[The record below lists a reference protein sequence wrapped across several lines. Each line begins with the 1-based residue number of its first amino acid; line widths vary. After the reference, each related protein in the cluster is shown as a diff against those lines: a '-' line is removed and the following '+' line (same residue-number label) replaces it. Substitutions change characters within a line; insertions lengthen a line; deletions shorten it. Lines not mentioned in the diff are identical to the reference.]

1 MSFAGATTHF
11 RREEAE
17 CVEPPWLPRAYAGDA
32 AITIAATIPAAS
44 VNFISL
50 PPPRRSCVLR
60 GRGAGSLRE
69 GGGHALAGAD
79 GRRPPHRTPQRVE
92 GRGVEPRSSAPSQTR
107 ANVLEAVGKARRS
120 GLATPI
126 SLLTFAL
133 IATSTWMPGA
143 ESWKHSKM
151 TAASCGRKDPAA
163 ALAIS
168 YRSTR
173 RSDGATS
180 LNTYFFAF

>member
-60 GRGAGSLRE
+60 GGAQGVYAKEVVTRSRGRM
-69 GGGHALAGAD
+69 GGGHPT
-79 GRRPPHRTPQRVE
+79 GRP
-92 GRGVEPRSSAPSQTR
+92 
-107 ANVLEAVGKARRS
+107 ARRRA
-120 GLATPI
+120 G
-126 SLLTFAL
+126 
-133 IATSTWMPGA
+133 
-143 ESWKHSKM
+143 
-151 TAASCGRKDPAA
+151 C
-163 ALAIS
+163 
-168 YRSTR
+168 
-173 RSDGATS
+173 
-180 LNTYFFAF
+180 